1 MSDEKSDLM
10 IEDFY
15 VEPMDIVKYINTDTA
30 DEFMTFLVDEAIDF
44 FMTNEYSPIVE
55 QQKFDGFVIDYYFLA
70 DCVSKFIE
78 KRVEKVVD
86 DDGDFVKNVRRK
98 VKSDF
103 AGEGEL
109 FWKNAKILLAFLNF
123 LDIIVLSSSSKY
135 IFSQT
140 AYSYISSSTGT
151 DEFFLLNSVF
161 LKNEKI
167 EKFQT
172 NLVKIGSKSKYK
184 MVGFGKRA
192 ISNLA
197 LKLLKKE
204 KKLRQF

>member
-15 VEPMDIVKYINTDTA
+15 AEPMDIVKYINTDTA

-98 VKSDF
+98 IKSDF
-103 AGEGEL
+103 AEDGDL

-123 LDIIVLSSSSKY
+123 LDIIVSSSKY

-161 LKNEKI
+161 LNNEKI